1 MRQSYYTDGHER
13 PDVQAARK
21 EYLRKQRKLTL
32 RKPCWVRV
40 ECSSLTR
47 EQQEAFHDRRET
59 GEDAF
64 QLKRFTSSR
73 AARNTSNSTSIS
85 SGQGRTSD
93 TMLCGTNL
101 GRPEENT
108 AFASDLPRELLA
120 SIFMRSR
127 YAGAVRHCTMS
138 GKTKACTSHTLA
150 RVRSG

>member
-1 MRQSYYTDGHER
+1 MTDER
-13 PDVQAARK
+13 PAKKRI
-21 EYLRKQRKLTL
+21 
-32 RKPCWVRV
+32 
-40 ECSSLTR
+40 
-47 EQQEAFHDRRET
+47 
-59 GEDAF
+59 

-120 SIFMRSR
+120 SIFMRPG
-127 YAGAVRHCTMS
+127 YAGAVRHCAMS
-138 GKTKACTSHTLA
+138 GKTRACTSHTLA